1 MAWPLEATLYTLSEA
16 CSAVL
21 RAPTNQTKR
30 HHGHAVERSS
40 GARPHV
46 RFQQGAA
53 PTHSRVAPRRRAPP
67 SASDRVTI
75 ADREQAGFA
84 FGGTRDPSSPLY
96 SARSGR
102 TTILNFGYVV
112 LALPSRRGTQTRVSS
127 RRHPVAQRV
136 MTGVRFSKNLGLVR
150 GKVASRKDLSHRPCM
165 SSIPAASTH
174 VFTRRRSAPVR
185 STVRR
190 CRT

>member
-1 MAWPLEATLYTLSEA
+1 QKH
-16 CSAVL
+16 AVL
-21 RAPTNQTKR
+21 HSEPPPVREKNTTANCPKKFGDTPR
-30 HHGHAVERSS
+30 
-40 GARPHV
+40 V

-84 FGGTRDPSSPLY
+84 FGGTRAPSSPLY

-112 LALPSRRGTQTRVSS
+112 LALPSRRGTPTRVSS
-127 RRHPVAQRV
+127 RRHPGSTTSDDWRALHRRHPGS
-136 MTGVRFSKNLGLVR
+136 TTSNDWRARHRRYGESPSARGVLGPR
-150 GKVASRKDLSHRPCM
+150 
-165 SSIPAASTH
+165 
-174 VFTRRRSAPVR
+174 
-185 STVRR
+185 
-190 CRT
+190 